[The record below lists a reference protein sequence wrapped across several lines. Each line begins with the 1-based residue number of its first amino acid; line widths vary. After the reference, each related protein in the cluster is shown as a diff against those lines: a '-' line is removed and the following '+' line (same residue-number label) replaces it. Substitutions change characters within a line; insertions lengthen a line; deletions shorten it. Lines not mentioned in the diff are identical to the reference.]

1 MKNLSIILVNPQMGE
16 NIGFVARVIKN
27 LNYFDLRI
35 VNPRDG
41 WPNSQAISTAA
52 GADDVLNTVNV
63 FNSVEK
69 ACNDLNYLFATTVR
83 KRDLNVKTTS
93 LFEVFNS
100 VDNSLFI
107 NNNIKIGILFGCESS
122 GLSNKDLSNAN
133 QLIFIPTNNK
143 FSSLNLSHAVTI
155 VCWEF
160 VRMFQEK
167 KNNYIQVNQ
176 NNLDLASLKE
186 LNFFFK
192 NLEQKLSETGFFQS
206 DDMKKNIIQN
216 IKILF
221 SRSNLSSQEIRIL
234 NGIIKSLFDYNKQA

>member
-1 MKNLSIILVNPQMGE
+1 MGE

-52 GADDVLNTVNV
+52 GADDVLDMVTV

-83 KRDLNVKTTS
+83 KRDLNVKTNS
-93 LFEVFNS
+93 LLEVFNNI
-100 VDNSLFI
+100 DKSLFF
-107 NNNIKIGILFGCESS
+107 NQNIKIGILFGCESS
-122 GLSNKDLSNAN
+122 GLSNKDLSIAN

-160 VRMFQEK
+160 VRMFQNK
-167 KNNYIQVNQ
+167 KHNYIQANQ
-176 NNLDLASLKE
+176 NKLDLASLKE
-186 LNFFFK
+186 LNFFYK
-192 NLEQKLSETGFFQS
+192 NLEQKLCEIGFFRS
-206 DDMKKNIIQN
+206 EDMKNNISQN
-216 IKILF
+216 IRVLF

-234 NGIIKSLFDYNKQA
+234 NGIVKSLFDYNKQA